1 MELKIIFEPVAIK
14 AATIK
19 LQFIIGKFIA
29 KNLLP
34 KHSEMNAELM
44 VGQVP
49 KDRPVRQR
57 PTMQRILEP
66 VTIDSS
72 VIIAAELVMTLAII
86 MVLRRPSLS
95 NITPVATRPRPLQT
109 ESKPTSVVATET
121 LKHRESAKSLAI
133 EITVFPT
140 AARQAMQMNAF
151 QNVVL
156 FSI

>member
-49 KDRPVRQR
+49 KERPVRKECAQ
-57 PTMQRILEP
+57 
-66 VTIDSS
+66 D
-72 VIIAAELVMTLAII
+72 AAAVKKRSLA
-86 MVLRRPSLS
+86 
-95 NITPVATRPRPLQT
+95 
-109 ESKPTSVVATET
+109 EKTSV
-121 LKHRESAKSLAI
+121 
-133 EITVFPT
+133 
-140 AARQAMQMNAF
+140 
-151 QNVVL
+151 
-156 FSI
+156 